1 MSNFVIPPLNENP
14 EDDLS
19 YDPIAQAAI
28 ARKRQKL
35 ADEAAVKAAIDKKAA
50 DEEAAKNA
58 AADQRL
64 NDSYISQLNT
74 LAPSEY
80 QIHPQLKEYITNLRE
95 GKAREASQE
104 RQQNAMYNAFD
115 TIGKARAN
123 EWGTKSVDIG
133 DMGDTAQQANAT
145 AEAAANTI
153 QAKDL
158 TGHIDMRRQIAEAL
172 ARKRDTSNLSRTF
185 LKESKFVTEGGK
197 PVMVYN
203 DPNTGESKY
212 FDSNNKPISE
222 EQMITSQKYGMLEGQ
237 KIEQEKYTRGNAA
250 KIGTALADY
259 SSSNTTFD
267 NIDRI
272 LHKQSNKKL
281 SGLDDVLIDQNV
293 VPGVMNSKGE
303 KVDLPG
309 ISLFGY
315 GRVDPKFSGESNE
328 LQSAIGLLVAS
339 YQKAISGLTVN
350 KEEAIRISNDL
361 EQGKYRSEGEMIRGL
376 KTLKKLLQEDK
387 EAKLNQFGPE
397 ARALYLEGQ
406 SRLPKAPAP
415 KQSSGSTGSWGDKQ
429 SPAQPQQSTPT
440 QKNTV
445 IINTPSGRK
454 TVPKADLDRYLK
466 AGATLAE

>member
-1 MSNFVIPPLNENP
+1 MSNFIIPPLNENP

-35 ADEAAVKAAIDKKAA
+35 ADAAAVKAAIDKKAA

-64 NDSYISQLNT
+64 TDSYTSQLNT

-80 QIHPQLKEYITNLRE
+80 QMHPQLKEYITNLKE

-203 DPNTGESKY
+203 DPNTGISKY
-212 FDSNNKPISE
+212 FDSNNNPISE
-222 EQMITSQKYGMLEGQ
+222 DQMISSQKYSMLEGQ
-237 KIEQEKYTRGNAA
+237 KIEQEKNTREKAA
-250 KIGTALADY
+250 KIGVDLADY
-259 SSSNTTFD
+259 AGGDTNFSNV
-267 NIDRI
+267 DR
-272 LHKQSNKKL
+272 LL
-281 SGLDDVLIDQNV
+281 SEQTEGR
-293 VPGVMNSKGE
+293 VPRLEDAKIGNNLLTGPTLEGE
-303 KVDLPG
+303 NLPG
-309 ISLFGY
+309 ISVPGFGRINMFDRT
-315 GRVDPKFSGESNE
+315 GDSTA
-328 LQSAIGLLVAS
+328 LQATIKRLVGS

-350 KEEAIRISNDL
+350 AAEAKDIQERL
-361 EQGKYRSEGEMIRGL
+361 EQNKYASEGEMIRGL
-376 KTLKKLLQEDK
+376 QTLQEILRADK
-387 EAKLNQFGPE
+387 EAKLNQYGPE
-397 ARALYLEGQ
+397 ARALYLANQ
-406 SRLPKAPAP
+406 SKIPAR
-415 KQSSGSTGSWGDKQ
+415 QSSGSTGSWGDGQ
-429 SPAQPQQSTPT
+429 SPQVQAITQAKEVERITP
-440 QKNTV
+440 N
-445 IINTPSGRK
+445 GRK
-454 TVPKADLDRYLK
+454 AIYNADTKEFIRY
-466 AGATLAE
+466 AD